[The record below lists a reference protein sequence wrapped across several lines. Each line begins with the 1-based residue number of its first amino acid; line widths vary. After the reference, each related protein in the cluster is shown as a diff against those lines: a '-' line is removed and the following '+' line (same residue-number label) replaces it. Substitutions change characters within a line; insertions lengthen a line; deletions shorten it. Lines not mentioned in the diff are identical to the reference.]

1 MHGKTEIIITF
12 YALKGHKLMKELTVK
27 ILLILE
33 EIYIFV
39 NLEFDVI
46 TCLSETHWQHDETS
60 IVRLTKQGIWHD
72 LDKK

>member
-46 TCLSETHWQHDETS
+46 TCLSETH
-60 IVRLTKQGIWHD
+60 
-72 LDKK
+72 